1 MEEITVRIGRFMGAT
16 GNTWR
21 QVSFEGEKLGE
32 VITYTYGEDRQ
43 GELVG
48 TRGVTQTLYRK
59 SDGRLVVHVS
69 RWVRWRGEP
78 HTETLLEV
86 TLPDLQPGGK
96 FAKLGGICGF
106 ASVAL
111 CDAPPS
117 SRGGSPSP
125 PR

>member
-1 MEEITVRIGRFMGAT
+1 MRRGEMEEIVVSV
-16 GNTWR
+16 GNLPCGTR

-106 ASVAL
+106 APMAEM
-111 CDAPPS
+111 AEKTH
-117 SRGGSPSP
+117 
-125 PR
+125 